1 MPHPSYRNLDCV
13 APIHATVVLPMTKL
27 PQEIF
32 KAYDIRGIVDKSL
45 TETVTE
51 QIGQAIGTE
60 ATLAGDR
67 SVVIGRDG
75 RLSGPSLATA
85 LSEGIRSTGCDVVDI
100 GMVPTPVTYF
110 ATHHLETGSAVSIT
124 GSHNPPEYNGLKVM
138 IAGETLAGDRI
149 QMLRKRIEEQDLLSG
164 NGSHHQESVTEAYV
178 ARITGDITLQRP
190 LKVVLDCGNGVGGS
204 IAPRVLKEIGCD
216 VTELFSDVDGT
227 FPNHHPDPSQPENL
241 NDLIEMVITTKAD
254 FGMALD
260 GDGDRLGV
268 VSATGDII
276 FADRQLLLFARDV
289 LSRNPG
295 AEIIYD
301 VKCSRVLPDAI
312 REAGGLPTMWKTGHS
327 FIKAKLKESGAA
339 LAGEMSGHIFFKER
353 WYGFDDGIYAAAR
366 LCELLSAQDD
376 PPTAVFKSIPE
387 LVSTP
392 ELRLEM
398 EEGEHHALVEQ
409 FVRNA
414 RFPTGE
420 ICTIDGIRVDFKTGF
435 GLARA
440 SNTTSTVILR
450 FEADRQQQLTEIQ
463 EQFRT
468 QLLALRPE
476 LNLPF

>member
-1 MPHPSYRNLDCV
+1 
-13 APIHATVVLPMTKL
+13 MTKL

-51 QIGQAIGTE
+51 RIGQAIGTE
-60 ATLAGDR
+60 AMLAGDH

-85 LSEGIRSTGCDVVDI
+85 LSAGIRSTGCDVIDI

-149 QMLRKRIEEQDLLSG
+149 QMLRKRIEGQNLLSG
-164 NGSHHQESVTEAYV
+164 NGTHHRESVIEAYA
-178 ARITGDITLQRP
+178 ARITGDITLKRP
-190 LKVVLDCGNGVGGS
+190 LKVVLDCGNGVAGI
-204 IAPRVLKEIGCD
+204 IAPRLLREIGCD
-216 VTELFSDVDGT
+216 VTELFSEVDGT
-227 FPNHHPDPSQPENL
+227 FPNHHPDPSQLENL
-241 NDLIEMVITTKAD
+241 NDLIETVITTKAD

-312 REAGGLPTMWKTGHS
+312 RQAGGLPTMWKTGHS
-327 FIKAKLKESGAA
+327 FIKAKLKESGAV

-366 LCELLSAQDD
+366 LCELLSAQDET
-376 PPTAVFKSIPE
+376 PTAVFKSIPE

-398 EEGEHHALVEQ
+398 EEGKHHALVEQ

-420 ICTIDGIRVDFKTGF
+420 ICTIDGIRVDFETGF

-440 SNTTSTVILR
+440 SNTTPTVILR
-450 FEADRQQQLTEIQ
+450 FEADNRQQLTEIQ

-476 LNLPF
+476 LKLPF

>member
-1 MPHPSYRNLDCV
+1 MPHPPYRNLDCV

-289 LSRNPG
+289 LSRHPG

-301 VKCSRVLPDAI
+301 VKCSKVLPDAI
-312 REAGGLPTMWKTGHS
+312 RESGGLPTMWKTGHS
-327 FIKAKLKESGAA
+327 FIKAKLKESGAI

>member
-1 MPHPSYRNLDCV
+1 
-13 APIHATVVLPMTKL
+13 MTKL

-289 LSRNPG
+289 LSRHPG

-301 VKCSRVLPDAI
+301 VKCSKVLPDAI
-312 REAGGLPTMWKTGHS
+312 RESGGLPTMWKTGHS
-327 FIKAKLKESGAA
+327 FIKAKLKESGAI

>member
-1 MPHPSYRNLDCV
+1 V
-13 APIHATVVLPMTKL
+13 AVIHATVVLPMTKL

-45 TETVTE
+45 TETVTS

-60 ATLAGDR
+60 ATLAGDQ
-67 SVVIGRDG
+67 SVVVGRDG
-75 RLSGPSLATA
+75 RLSGPSLAAA
-85 LSEGIRSTGCDVVDI
+85 LSAGIRSTGCDVIDI

-110 ATHHLETGSAVSIT
+110 ATYHLETGSAVSIT

-138 IAGETLAGDRI
+138 INGETLAGDRI
-149 QMLRKRIEEQDLLSG
+149 QMLRKRIEDQDLLSG
-164 NGSHHQESVTEAYV
+164 NGTHHHESVIDAYT
-178 ARITGDITLQRP
+178 ARITGEITLQRP

-204 IAPRVLKEIGCD
+204 IAPRLLQKIGCD
-216 VTELFSDVDGT
+216 VIELFSEVDGT
-227 FPNHHPDPSQPENL
+227 FPNHHPDPSQLENL
-241 NDLIEMVITTKAD
+241 NDLIKTVIATNAD

-268 VSATGDII
+268 VSGTGDIV
-276 FADRQLLLFARDV
+276 FADRQLLLLARDV

-327 FIKAKLKESGAA
+327 FIKAKLKESGAV

-366 LCELLSAQDD
+366 LCELLSAQGQT
-376 PPTAVFKSIPE
+376 PTAVFKSIPE

-398 EEGEHHALVEQ
+398 EEGKHHALVEQ
-409 FVRNA
+409 LVRSA

-420 ICTIDGIRVDFKTGF
+420 ICTIDGIRVDFENGF

-440 SNTTSTVILR
+440 SNTTPTVILR
-450 FEADRQQQLTEIQ
+450 FEADDQQQLIEIQ

-468 QLLALRPE
+468 QLLALQPD
-476 LNLPF
+476 LKLPF

>member
-85 LSEGIRSTGCDVVDI
+85 LAEGIRSTGCDVVDI

-289 LSRNPG
+289 LSRHPG

-301 VKCSRVLPDAI
+301 VKCSKVLPDAI
-312 REAGGLPTMWKTGHS
+312 RESGGVPTMWKTGHS
-327 FIKAKLKESGAA
+327 FIKAKLKESGAI

-376 PPTAVFKSIPE
+376 PPTAVFKNIPE

>member
-1 MPHPSYRNLDCV
+1 
-13 APIHATVVLPMTKL
+13 MTKL

-45 TETVTE
+45 TETVTS

-60 ATLAGDR
+60 ATLAGDQ

-75 RLSGPSLATA
+75 RLSGPSLAAA
-85 LSEGIRSTGCDVVDI
+85 LSAGIRSTGCDVIDI

-138 IAGETLAGDRI
+138 INGETLAGERN
-149 QMLRKRIEEQDLLSG
+149 QLLRKRNEDQDLLSG
-164 NGSHHQESVTEAYV
+164 NGTHHHESVIDAYS
-178 ARITGDITLQRP
+178 ARITGEISLERP

-204 IAPRVLKEIGCD
+204 IAPRLLQEIGCD
-216 VTELFSDVDGT
+216 VIELFAEVDGT
-227 FPNHHPDPSQPENL
+227 FPNHHPDPSQLENL
-241 NDLIEMVITTKAD
+241 NDLIETVIATNAD

-268 VSATGDII
+268 VSGTGDIV
-276 FADRQLLLFARDV
+276 FADRQLLLLARDV

-327 FIKAKLKESGAA
+327 FIKAKLKESGAV

-366 LCELLSAQDD
+366 LCELLSAQGQT
-376 PPTAVFKSIPE
+376 PTAVFKSIPE

-398 EEGEHHALVEQ
+398 EEGKHHALVEQ
-409 FVRNA
+409 LVRSA

-420 ICTIDGIRVDFKTGF
+420 ICTIDGIRVDFENGF

-440 SNTTSTVILR
+440 SNTTPTVILR
-450 FEADRQQQLTEIQ
+450 FEADDQQQLIEIQ

-468 QLLALRPE
+468 QLLALQPD
-476 LNLPF
+476 LKLPF

>member
-289 LSRNPG
+289 LSRHPG

-301 VKCSRVLPDAI
+301 VKCSKVLPDAI
-312 REAGGLPTMWKTGHS
+312 RESGGLPTMWKTGHS
-327 FIKAKLKESGAA
+327 FIKAKLKESGAI

-463 EQFRT
+463 EQFRS

>member
-85 LSEGIRSTGCDVVDI
+85 LSDGIRSTGCDVVDI

-164 NGSHHQESVTEAYV
+164 NGSHNQESVTEAYV

-289 LSRNPG
+289 LSRHPG

-301 VKCSRVLPDAI
+301 VKCSKVLPDAI
-312 REAGGLPTMWKTGHS
+312 RESGGLPTMWKTGHS
-327 FIKAKLKESGAA
+327 FIKAKLKESGAI

-366 LCELLSAQDD
+366 LCELLSAQDE

>member
-13 APIHATVVLPMTKL
+13 APIHATVVLPMPKL

-75 RLSGPSLATA
+75 RLTGPSLAPA

-149 QMLRKRIEEQDLLSG
+149 QMLRKSIEEQDLLSG

-289 LSRNPG
+289 LSRHPG

-301 VKCSRVLPDAI
+301 VKCSKVLPDAI
-312 REAGGLPTMWKTGHS
+312 RESGGLPTMWKTGHS
-327 FIKAKLKESGAA
+327 FIKAKLKESGAI

>member
-1 MPHPSYRNLDCV
+1 MPHPPYRNLDCV

-289 LSRNPG
+289 LSRHPG

-301 VKCSRVLPDAI
+301 VKCSKVLPDAI
-312 REAGGLPTMWKTGHS
+312 RESGGLPTMWKTGHS
-327 FIKAKLKESGAA
+327 FIKAKLKESGAI

-353 WYGFDDGIYAAAR
+353 WYGLDDGIYAAAR
-366 LCELLSAQDD
+366 LCELLSAQDE

>member
-149 QMLRKRIEEQDLLSG
+149 QMLRKRIEGQDMLSG

-227 FPNHHPDPSQPENL
+227 FPNHHPDPSQLENL
-241 NDLIEMVITTKAD
+241 NDLIEMVITTRAD

-289 LSRNPG
+289 LSRHPG

-301 VKCSRVLPDAI
+301 VKCSKVLPDAI
-312 REAGGLPTMWKTGHS
+312 REAGGLPTMWQTGHS
-327 FIKAKLKESGAA
+327 FIKAKLKESGAV

-366 LCELLSAQDD
+366 LCELLSAQDET
-376 PPTAVFKSIPE
+376 PTAVFKSIPE

-398 EEGEHHALVEQ
+398 EEGKHHALVEQ
-409 FVRNA
+409 LVRNA
-414 RFPTGE
+414 WFPTGE
-420 ICTIDGIRVDFKTGF
+420 ICTIDGIRVDFETGF

-440 SNTTSTVILR
+440 SNTTPTVILR
-450 FEADRQQQLTEIQ
+450 FEANNQQQLIEIQ

-468 QLLALRPE
+468 QLLALQPE
-476 LNLPF
+476 LKLPF

>member
-227 FPNHHPDPSQPENL
+227 FPNHHPDPSQLENL

-260 GDGDRLGV
+260 GDADRLGV

-301 VKCSRVLPDAI
+301 VKCSKVLPDAI
-312 REAGGLPTMWKTGHS
+312 RESGGLPTMWKTGHS
-327 FIKAKLKESGAA
+327 FIKAKLKESGAI

>member
-1 MPHPSYRNLDCV
+1 MPHPPYRNLDCV

-227 FPNHHPDPSQPENL
+227 FPNHHPDPSQLENL
-241 NDLIEMVITTKAD
+241 NDLIEMVITKKAD

-289 LSRNPG
+289 LSRHPG

-301 VKCSRVLPDAI
+301 VKCSKVLPDAI
-312 REAGGLPTMWKTGHS
+312 RESGGLPTMWKTGHS
-327 FIKAKLKESGAA
+327 FIKAKLKESGAI

>member
-1 MPHPSYRNLDCV
+1 MAL
-13 APIHATVVLPMTKL
+13 IHATVALPMTKL

-45 TETVTE
+45 TETVTS

-60 ATLAGDR
+60 ATLAGDQ

-75 RLSGPSLATA
+75 RLSGPSLAAA
-85 LSEGIRSTGCDVVDI
+85 LSAGIRSTGCDVIDI

-124 GSHNPPEYNGLKVM
+124 GSHNPPEYNGLKIM
-138 IAGETLAGDRI
+138 ITGETLAGDRI
-149 QMLRKRIEEQDLLSG
+149 QMLRKRIEDQDLLSG
-164 NGSHHQESVTEAYV
+164 NGIHQHESVIDAYA
-178 ARITGDITLQRP
+178 ARIIGDITLQRP

-204 IAPRVLKEIGCD
+204 IAPRLLQEIGCD
-216 VTELFSDVDGT
+216 VIELFSEVDGT
-227 FPNHHPDPSQPENL
+227 FPNHHPDPSQLENL
-241 NDLIEMVITTKAD
+241 NDLIETVIATNAD

-268 VSATGDII
+268 VSGTGDIV
-276 FADRQLLLFARDV
+276 FADRQLLLLARDV

-327 FIKAKLKESGAA
+327 FIKAKLKESGAV

-366 LCELLSAQDD
+366 LCELLSAQGQT
-376 PPTAVFKSIPE
+376 PTAVFKSIPE

-398 EEGEHHALVEQ
+398 EEGKHHALVEQ
-409 FVRNA
+409 LVRSA

-420 ICTIDGIRVDFKTGF
+420 ICTIDGIRVDFENGF

-440 SNTTSTVILR
+440 SNTTPTVILR
-450 FEADRQQQLTEIQ
+450 FEADDQQQLIEIQ

-468 QLLALRPE
+468 QLLALQPD
-476 LNLPF
+476 LKLPF

>member
-289 LSRNPG
+289 LSRHPG

-301 VKCSRVLPDAI
+301 VKCSKVLPDAI
-312 REAGGLPTMWKTGHS
+312 RESGGLPTMWKTGHS
-327 FIKAKLKESGAA
+327 FIKAKLKESGAI

-366 LCELLSAQDD
+366 LCELLSAQDE
-376 PPTAVFKSIPE
+376 PPTTVFKSIPE

>member
-1 MPHPSYRNLDCV
+1 MPHPPYRNLDCV

-227 FPNHHPDPSQPENL
+227 FPNHHPDPSQLENL
-241 NDLIEMVITTKAD
+241 NDLIETVITTKAD

-289 LSRNPG
+289 LSRHPG

-301 VKCSRVLPDAI
+301 VKCSKVLPDAI
-312 REAGGLPTMWKTGHS
+312 RESGGLPTMWKTGHS
-327 FIKAKLKESGAA
+327 FIKAKLKESGAI

>member
-241 NDLIEMVITTKAD
+241 NDLIEMVITTRAD

-289 LSRNPG
+289 LSRHPG

-301 VKCSRVLPDAI
+301 VKCSKVLPDAI
-312 REAGGLPTMWKTGHS
+312 RESGGLPTMWKTGHS
-327 FIKAKLKESGAA
+327 FIKAKLKESGAI

>member
-289 LSRNPG
+289 LSRHPG

-301 VKCSRVLPDAI
+301 VKCSKVLPDAI
-312 REAGGLPTMWKTGHS
+312 RESGGLPTMWKTGHS
-327 FIKAKLKESGAA
+327 FIKAKLKESGAI